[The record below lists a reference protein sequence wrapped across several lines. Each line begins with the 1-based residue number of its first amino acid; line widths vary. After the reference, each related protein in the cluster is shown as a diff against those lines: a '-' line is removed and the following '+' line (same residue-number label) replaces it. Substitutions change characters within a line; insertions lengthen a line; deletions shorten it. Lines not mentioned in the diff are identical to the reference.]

1 MTNIPDSE
9 IWFYSDKE
17 RPYGVFSN
25 FYKCNIEVGGIVYPN
40 SEAYFQ
46 AEKFRGRDA
55 TDAEL
60 EYASLIGKQSTGNK
74 SAILARQRKPVQN
87 YKWAQDL
94 WTVIQE
100 YRDRQVSIR
109 KDWDV
114 VRDNVMRRI
123 VYMKFAQNPNL
134 KKLILETGDKLLF
147 EHTHRDA
154 YWGDGH
160 PRGDASIHGNG
171 KNMLGRILEEVRYLL
186 GRGVENIEHLRY
198 PVTFE
203 YSNWVIPGIFL
214 MSGALRKK
222 QYREHKKQ
230 GFRYFAS
237 LMKEEQEI
245 EKGIDYRE
253 EIKITGDFCIVIENV
268 ILARWSMAD
277 CKIATDKKALEI
289 ALTVINAIGRGLP
302 VVLHCFEETECVG
315 MITAIVLG
323 LMYQMSDT
331 DALKITDTLFRTR
344 KNLERGT
351 ERIPRV
357 SRIMSLILAKQYY
370 NNFY

>member
-134 KKLILETGDKLLF
+134 KKLILETNAVNLF
-147 EHTHRDA
+147 
-154 YWGDGH
+154 
-160 PRGDASIHGNG
+160 
-171 KNMLGRILEEVRYLL
+171 
-186 GRGVENIEHLRY
+186 
-198 PVTFE
+198 
-203 YSNWVIPGIFL
+203 
-214 MSGALRKK
+214 
-222 QYREHKKQ
+222 
-230 GFRYFAS
+230 
-237 LMKEEQEI
+237 
-245 EKGIDYRE
+245 
-253 EIKITGDFCIVIENV
+253 
-268 ILARWSMAD
+268 
-277 CKIATDKKALEI
+277 
-289 ALTVINAIGRGLP
+289 GL
-302 VVLHCFEETECVG
+302 
-315 MITAIVLG
+315 
-323 LMYQMSDT
+323 
-331 DALKITDTLFRTR
+331 
-344 KNLERGT
+344 
-351 ERIPRV
+351 
-357 SRIMSLILAKQYY
+357 
-370 NNFY
+370 